1 MKLTIDSICLISS
14 IINKMEITDD
24 FINDLVEMG
33 KSAKGKSGSNIEKL
47 QTQIGIKVILKLT
60 SKLHLVKDEL
70 VEFIA
75 TYKEIEKEEAKK
87 IDIIEFVKEIM
98 KDKEVEDF
106 SLEQAFEDDDEE
118 ISAIEESLKNNTTT
132 KVEETIEED
141 EEEDLDDLDSL
152 LEDISNEVVEEEAN
166 KEEPVAEPS
175 ALDKYN
181 IDTYLNEQEDEEE
194 EVEEAPIQ
202 LVEDRSQEIEE
213 LKAQLALANQKLEEA
228 RNSKVEVVTVNMTE
242 EACLERLAILEE
254 RLKTTKA
261 DLKINMKEYR
271 PLKKVM
277 DNLERY
283 QTKLRRKENSLA
295 NKKVALYGVNK
306 YVDIDKEQAEKV
318 LNESELVDGLRLSVQ
333 HCEEVIELNKDR
345 YPILAH
351 TNKILTDNI
360 ANLEQDIESTKQ
372 MLQTIRDKKDGNN
385 GDNGEDEE

>member
-1 MKLTIDSICLISS
+1 MSGSLQLLLTILA
-14 IINKMEITDD
+14 
-24 FINDLVEMG
+24 VV
-33 KSAKGKSGSNIEKL
+33 A
-47 QTQIGIKVILKLT
+47 VILVTAAIIAVIGNMIIGAFDNGK
-60 SKLHLVKDEL
+60 KAEKDRTEDYQVQNTVQNQPAVTNDYDFETINL
-70 VEFIA
+70 A
-75 TYKEIEKEEAKK
+75 KEEKEKA
-87 IDIIEFVKEIM
+87 M

>member
-1 MKLTIDSICLISS
+1 MSGSLQLLLTILA
-14 IINKMEITDD
+14 
-24 FINDLVEMG
+24 VV
-33 KSAKGKSGSNIEKL
+33 A
-47 QTQIGIKVILKLT
+47 VILVTAAIIAVIGNMIIGAFDNGK
-60 SKLHLVKDEL
+60 KVEKDKTQDYQVQNTVQNQPVVSNDYDFETINL
-70 VEFIA
+70 A
-75 TYKEIEKEEAKK
+75 KEEKEKA
-87 IDIIEFVKEIM
+87 M

-106 SLEQAFEDDDEE
+106 SLEQAFDDNDEE
-118 ISAIEESLKNNTTT
+118 LSAIEENLKNNNTTT
-132 KVEETIEED
+132 KVEETIDED
-141 EEEDLDDLDSL
+141 EEEEDLDDLDSL
-152 LEDISNEVVEEEAN
+152 LEDISNEVVEEESN
-166 KEEPVAEPS
+166 KEEPVQS
-175 ALDKYN
+175 SSTLDKYN
-181 IDTYLNEQEDEEE
+181 IDTYLDENEEE
-194 EVEEAPIQ
+194 EETEEEPVEEAPIP

-254 RLKTTKA
+254 RLKNAKA

-372 MLQTIRDKKDGNN
+372 MLKTIRDNKDGNN
-385 GDNGEDEE
+385 GDNGEGEE

>member
-1 MKLTIDSICLISS
+1 MSGSLQLLLTILA
-14 IINKMEITDD
+14 
-24 FINDLVEMG
+24 VV
-33 KSAKGKSGSNIEKL
+33 A
-47 QTQIGIKVILKLT
+47 VILVTAAIIAVIGNMIIGAFDNGK
-60 SKLHLVKDEL
+60 KVEKDKTQDYQVQNTVQNQPVVSNDYDFETINL
-70 VEFIA
+70 A
-75 TYKEIEKEEAKK
+75 KEEKEKA
-87 IDIIEFVKEIM
+87 M

-106 SLEQAFEDDDEE
+106 SLEQAFDDNDEE
-118 ISAIEESLKNNTTT
+118 LSAIEENLKNNNTTT
-132 KVEETIEED
+132 KVEETIDED
-141 EEEDLDDLDSL
+141 EEEEDLDDLDSL
-152 LEDISNEVVEEEAN
+152 LEDISNEVVEEESN
-166 KEEPVAEPS
+166 KEEPVQTNS
-175 ALDKYN
+175 TLDKYN
-181 IDTYLNEQEDEEE
+181 INTYLDEKDEEE
-194 EVEEAPIQ
+194 EESEEEPVEEAPIP

-228 RNSKVEVVTVNMTE
+228 RNSKQEVVTVNMTE

-254 RLKTTKA
+254 RLKNAKA

-372 MLQTIRDKKDGNN
+372 MLKTIRDNKDGNN
-385 GDNGEDEE
+385 GDNGEGEE

>member
-1 MKLTIDSICLISS
+1 MSGSLQLLLTILA
-14 IINKMEITDD
+14 
-24 FINDLVEMG
+24 VV
-33 KSAKGKSGSNIEKL
+33 A
-47 QTQIGIKVILKLT
+47 VILVTAAIIAVIGNMIIGAFDNGK
-60 SKLHLVKDEL
+60 KAEKDRTEDYQVQNTVQNQPAVTNDYDFETINL
-70 VEFIA
+70 A
-75 TYKEIEKEEAKK
+75 KEEKEKA
-87 IDIIEFVKEIM
+87 M

-333 HCEEVIELNKDR
+333 NCEEVIELNKDR